1 MSASKRILP
10 LTPWS
15 APHPWSPRSKSLVVL
30 CCTLI
35 LCGVGEGMLIT
46 AQLGSASW
54 TVLSQGI
61 ARQTG
66 WGIGMVT
73 FLISIA
79 VLASWRPLQ
88 LKPGLGTVLNIIIIA
103 IVLGL
108 FVQLVTPP
116 TDLVWQVAL
125 CIGGIVTTGIASA
138 FYLTCYLGAGP
149 RDGLMVGL
157 CRISGWR
164 VGLVRTLMEG
174 TVCLMGWLLG
184 GVVGL
189 GTLLFTFGVGWIM
202 QASLQWLAKRYPQ

>member
-1 MSASKRILP
+1 
-10 LTPWS
+10 
-15 APHPWSPRSKSLVVL
+15 
-30 CCTLI
+30 
-35 LCGVGEGMLIT
+35 
-46 AQLGSASW
+46 
-54 TVLSQGI
+54 
-61 ARQTG
+61 
-66 WGIGMVT
+66 MVT